1 MKINVIVF
9 AAVKEVLG
17 RERLEIDLHAPA
29 TVADL
34 RQALLQKYPNI
45 TDLMDHCVISVDH
58 PSTGEWYPR
67 KAGSHRHCS
76 EPPRRSLALLE

>member
-45 TDLMDHCVISVDH
+45 TDLMDHCVISVDQEYSDD
-58 PSTGEWYPR
+58 STVLKEGCEV
-67 KAGSHRHCS
+67 GVI
-76 EPPRRSLALLE
+76 PPVSGG